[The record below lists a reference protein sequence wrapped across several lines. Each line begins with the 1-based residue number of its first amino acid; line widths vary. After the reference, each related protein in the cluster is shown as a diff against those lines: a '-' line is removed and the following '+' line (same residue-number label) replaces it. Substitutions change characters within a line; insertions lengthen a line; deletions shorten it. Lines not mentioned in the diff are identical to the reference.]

1 MFLNFED
8 LTKVSH
14 RDFKGFDTD
23 KRIPRKEKDY
33 RDKWSTSSSAALRK
47 TCSPQFKLFNVCIG
61 WFFFLQHCSFY
72 NAWLQLSEKH
82 VELIISYQGFS
93 TTVFLLAIASR
104 TFCTFMDYS
113 LATSSSNAFSPF
125 ISVLNNIFNRTLKN
139 ENVRTTVIV
148 IPYKGILFKQNT
160 LSLLWEKKDE
170 RIRIPPFASII
181 TSEMTAILFIY
192 WQTVAIVAAVLF

>member
-1 MFLNFED
+1 MIQTKGYQEKRRIIEISDQHRRQRHYVKHVRLNLNFSMS
-8 LTKVSH
+8 VS
-14 RDFKGFDTD
+14 DG
-23 KRIPRKEKDY
+23 
-33 RDKWSTSSSAALRK
+33 
-47 TCSPQFKLFNVCIG
+47 
-61 WFFFLQHCSFY
+61 FFFLQHCSFY

-93 TTVFLLAIASR
+93 TIVFLLAIASR
-104 TFCTFMDYS
+104 TSCTFMDYS
-113 LATSSSNAFSPF
+113 LATSSSNAFSRF

-148 IPYKGILFKQNT
+148 ISYKGILFKQNT
-160 LSLLWEKKDE
+160 LSLLGEKKDE

-192 WQTVAIVAAVLF
+192 WQTVAIVAAILF